1 MALREGQDGCP
12 SKTTRECLRITKRL
26 SDAPSMS
33 NTNMYPSK
41 ASLYFCASGDS
52 LFIVCIV
59 LWVCNKQEWVVL
71 RFTAAVGVPCSHVTV
86 SSHAHYRLFT
96 CTSRSFHTRGSSPTW
111 IGISPPCLC
120 SDCTPDDRRTPLS
133 QKRYRTLQR
142 SHSLCTN
149 GRGTRESPLRRTRC
163 PCSRACTRAL
173 GTRPLAP
180 GESRDSWNCRQ

>member
-1 MALREGQDGCP
+1 MALREGQDECP

-71 RFTAAVGVPCSHVTV
+71 RFTAAVGVPCYHVTV

-96 CTSRSFHTRGSSPTW
+96 CTSQPFHTRGSSPTW
-111 IGISPPCLC
+111 IGISLPCLC

-133 QKRYRTLQR
+133 KNGVERYNAPPRFAQMTVVRANRR
-142 SHSLCTN
+142 SDARAVLAVERVH
-149 GRGTRESPLRRTRC
+149 GRLEHVR
-163 PCSRACTRAL
+163 
-173 GTRPLAP
+173 
-180 GESRDSWNCRQ
+180 